1 MFIISIFEKYEKS
14 IRIYTENE
22 KNYETLLY
30 ETELEKLSD

>member
-22 KNYETLLY
+22 KTMTLLY
-30 ETELEKLSD
+30 EIELEKLSD